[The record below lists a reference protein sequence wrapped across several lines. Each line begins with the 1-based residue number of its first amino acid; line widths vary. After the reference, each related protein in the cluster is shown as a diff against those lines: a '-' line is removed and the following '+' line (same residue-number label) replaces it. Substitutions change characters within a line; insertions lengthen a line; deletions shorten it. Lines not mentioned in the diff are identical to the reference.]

1 MTLLCASSSDIG
13 KRCLTIISFKSISTL
28 HVTVSSFGMQIVKIT
43 FFIEILFGVFDLS
56 CKFLDWLSHSFLQS
70 FLKEEQEYHE
80 HEDVEDKKNYLEN
93 KKILVDEISQLV
105 FDIKSHCCLLPTDD
119 LHVVICI
126 VELVVCYVIK
136 RTSNLISI
144 VFIPTNQDCVV
155 ESARIIVFC
164 LVFPDCDDSIF
175 YLRPTFPMH
184 NTGISLVPN
193 KISRVSLKNCYEG
206 DLIWFFKNTG
216 GNNFFVILL
225 LYLNP
230 DNSPRCCFS
239 GISNRSEIRH

>member
-1 MTLLCASSSDIG
+1 M
-13 KRCLTIISFKSISTL
+13 
-28 HVTVSSFGMQIVKIT
+28 
-43 FFIEILFGVFDLS
+43 
-56 CKFLDWLSHSFLQS
+56 
-70 FLKEEQEYHE
+70 
-80 HEDVEDKKNYLEN
+80 EN
-93 KKILVDEISQLV
+93 KKVLVDEIFQLV

-126 VELVVCYVIK
+126 VVFVVCYVIK

-144 VFIPTNQDCVV
+144 VFIPINQDCVV

-164 LVFPDCDDSIF
+164 LVFPDCVDSFF

-184 NTGISLVPN
+184 NTGICLMPN

-206 DLIWFFKNTG
+206 DLIRFFKNTG

-225 LYLNP
+225 FYLNP
-230 DNSPRCCFS
+230 DNSPRCCFC
-239 GISNRSEIRH
+239 GISDRSEIRH